1 MMRQEN
7 SPEEKLLRLI
17 RKKSHPS
24 SSGET
29 TKASFGISNW
39 ISKQKNA
46 VKETS
51 SKQGEQSTFIR
62 VLNGAL
68 ILLCFFF
75 TGYLIVYNVRSF
87 RAERD
92 EGRSSS
98 HDANLVVESRS
109 PQDIQSVEQK
119 PFEYYA
125 EQIIRRDLFRTAKP
139 PAVQSTVVDPAL
151 TSNLKVVGII
161 LDESPQVVIEDLKT
175 NQTMFLKKG
184 DQLRGAIV
192 EEIQES
198 KIILLYEGQRMELG
212 Q

>member
-1 MMRQEN
+1 MRQEN